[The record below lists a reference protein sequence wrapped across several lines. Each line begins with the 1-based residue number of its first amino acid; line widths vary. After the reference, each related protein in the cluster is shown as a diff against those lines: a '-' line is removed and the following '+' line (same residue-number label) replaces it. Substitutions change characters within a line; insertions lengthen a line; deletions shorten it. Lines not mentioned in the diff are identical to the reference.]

1 MLCLIILKL
10 PHLFIFRWLGAGHPL
25 KWCLG
30 LSPSTLKI
38 KVLFSPRQFHPPNAL
53 GFDGPPRRQTRERP
67 RSNWLRQLTPE
78 AAGTPTRTNPGV
90 TGVLRGKKKG
100 GFANPQGE
108 GEATA
113 GQLTLRR
120 REWRN
125 EKNVLAQKM
134 EAIGTPHADPRR
146 CSPEEK
152 PGLLTAVATRAV
164 TSAAAACATRTGLCR
179 CWAGR
184 GSCFCLDCCPWPFC
198 CFFLDF
204 GISFSV
210 LLPPPTSWQYLL

>member
-1 MLCLIILKL
+1 M
-10 PHLFIFRWLGAGHPL
+10 
-25 KWCLG
+25 
-30 LSPSTLKI
+30 
-38 KVLFSPRQFHPPNAL
+38 
-53 GFDGPPRRQTRERP
+53 RERP
-67 RSNWLRQLTPE
+67 WSNWLRQLTPE

-108 GEATA
+108 GEAAA

-134 EAIGTPHADPRR
+134 GAIGTPHSDPRR

-152 PGLLTAVATRAV
+152 PGLRAAVATRAV
-164 TSAAAACATRTGLCR
+164 TGRPLPAPPGRVSAAAAGPAAAAASALTVAPDPSAVSSL
-179 CWAGR
+179 
-184 GSCFCLDCCPWPFC
+184 
-198 CFFLDF
+198 
-204 GISFSV
+204 ISASAF
-210 LLPPPTSWQYLL
+210 LPPPPTPASWQYLL